1 MTIEEWNLVEQKLES
16 LYNTVRLKCD
26 EYEISIML
34 IRRNQFKNVLVVYVN
49 GVIKGEWL
57 MKECEEAK
65 RFFKKVTKSVLSSK
79 EKKAF
84 LKLPKKLQKELGMD
98 KTYSYFLADWTSFKA
113 LKKQLIERNKS
124 VELIHLE

>member
-57 MKECEEAK
+57 MKECKESK
-65 RFFKKVTKSVLSSK
+65 RFFKKSNKVSFIFKGK
-79 EKKAF
+79 E
-84 LKLPKKLQKELGMD
+84 
-98 KTYSYFLADWTSFKA
+98 SIFKA
-113 LKKQLIERNKS
+113 T
-124 VELIHLE
+124 